1 MIKKYKIKN
10 NDDVYNYVKDAI
22 SRSSFIKIISTTPL
36 IGDEKNKA
44 LILEILKDEIYL
56 YLMFS
61 TSYINIT
68 AFTKYD
74 ATKSIKDQEGLATIE
89 RKVGGYVQ
97 FYLRSDINWDLIC
110 IETSKTFVIASYD
123 PASYGRDTYTIF
135 WGLPTRYITNGET
148 TNDFYFGKDTNK
160 FTACMRSNVDKDLSW
175 LYGENTKHNMITTLD
190 SILPAQNGAVVPT
203 YGVETIPPSSK
214 YGRGKFSNALNCSSA
229 IMPLIFY
236 VCRAPR
242 SLKTYS
248 AMCYDEVINFI
259 DMYNISTGKIIR
271 QDFPYEAG
279 NYICFNPVRR
289 KRYMGIAVKLSEKDM
304 KNIINGELEY
314 NTLEE

>member
-10 NDDVYNYVKDAI
+10 NDDAYNYVKDAI

-89 RKVGGYVQ
+89 REVGAYAQ
-97 FYLRSDINWDLIC
+97 FYLRSDINSDLIC

-148 TNDFYFGKDTNK
+148 TNDFYFVAFQGI
-160 FTACMRSNVDKDLSW
+160 LS
-175 LYGENTKHNMITTLD
+175 HCRIVRTT
-190 SILPAQNGAVVPT
+190 
-203 YGVETIPPSSK
+203 
-214 YGRGKFSNALNCSSA
+214 
-229 IMPLIFY
+229 
-236 VCRAPR
+236 CRV
-242 SLKTYS
+242 L
-248 AMCYDEVINFI
+248 
-259 DMYNISTGKIIR
+259 
-271 QDFPYEAG
+271 
-279 NYICFNPVRR
+279 
-289 KRYMGIAVKLSEKDM
+289 L
-304 KNIINGELEY
+304 
-314 NTLEE
+314 